1 MWISRLSLRN
11 YRSYPELDL
20 EFGPGVTT
28 FVADNGTGK
37 TNIVEAIG
45 YLAHLRSHRVA
56 FDAPLVNEQASSA
69 TVSSPFKASSAT
81 FALNAGL
88 CCLRVVIR

>member
-1 MWISRLSLRN
+1 MWISRLSLRGF
-11 YRSYPELDL
+11 RSYPELDL
-20 EFGPGVTT
+20 EFAPGVTT

-56 FDAPLVNEQASSA
+56 FDAPLVH
-69 TVSSPFKASSAT
+69 
-81 FALNAGL
+81 
-88 CCLRVVIR
+88 